1 MSTPKIP
8 ADEKAVPL
16 SFEAGIERLE
26 NIVEQMESDQL
37 PLEDLL
43 LRYEEGLKLVKLC
56 SEKLKA
62 AEARISIIARDA
74 TGKPAAV
81 PFEPGSVPQNPRG
94 APNAEGTENVSLF

>member
-1 MSTPKIP
+1 MSTPKTP
-8 ADEKAVPL
+8 SDEKTAPL

-26 NIVEQMESDQL
+26 DIVEQMESDKL

-74 TGKPAAV
+74 TGKPTAV
-81 PFEPGSVPQNPRG
+81 PFEPGGAPQNPRV
-94 APNAEGTENVSLF
+94 APSAEGTENVSLF